1 MIINNAQQDERPSE
15 AERELL
21 RRAGFR
27 SILVAPMLW
36 QDHLVG
42 TLSVLSRHEAAFG
55 PRDAQFVTAV
65 ATQVTAIVRMAMLLE
80 ELQSVSSSLAL
91 SHEETVMLLASSA
104 EAHDRTIGVHF
115 QNVRWLAE
123 ALARELGYTGEASR
137 ELGLAAALH
146 DIGKIRV
153 PEEILVKSGELSAK
167 EWEVIK
173 HHTLWGE
180 QFLNGRRGFELAAV
194 IARSHHER
202 WDGAGYPDG
211 LAGEAIPDAAA
222 IVSVADSF
230 DAMTSHRSYSASQ
243 SIEAAVADIVA
254 CSYKQFSPRVA
265 EALVRLHE
273 RGGLPL
279 ATTLEQAAA

>member
-1 MIINNAQQDERPSE
+1 MST
-15 AERELL
+15 
-21 RRAGFR
+21 
-27 SILVAPMLW
+27 
-36 QDHLVG
+36 H
-42 TLSVLSRHEAAFG
+42 VL
-55 PRDAQFVTAV
+55 
-65 ATQVTAIVRMAMLLE
+65 
-80 ELQSVSSSLAL
+80 LQSITSGLAEA
-91 SHEETVMLLASSA
+91 HEETVMLLAASA

-123 ALARELGYTGEASR
+123 ALARELGHNDEASR

-180 QFLNGRRGFELAAV
+180 QFLNGRGRFELAAI

-211 LAGEAIPDAAA
+211 LAGETIPDAAA
-222 IVSVADSF
+222 VVAVADSF
-230 DAMTSHRSYSASQ
+230 DAMTSHRSYRASQ
-243 SIEAAVADIVA
+243 SVDSAVAEIVA
-254 CSYKQFSPRVA
+254 CSGTQFSPRVV
-265 EALVRLHE
+265 EALVRLHQ
-273 RGGLPL
+273 RGALPL
-279 ATTLEQAAA
+279 AATPEQAAA